1 MKIFPCTKTFLKG
14 CLSVRHVSSQHSFFS
29 SLHPFYLLSVFL
41 LSVLGICA
49 VISFPLLCC
58 ILIHVLPHHHTL
70 VSDVPYLSSLVSQHY
85 KTPKNVHKSV
95 SLTSVWFKNLFF
107 SFFFIVVQALRLK
120 FYQRAGGQRQRGSA
134 SNGKNGDWGFVLEPE
149 GMYCMGY
156 RR

>member
-1 MKIFPCTKTFLKG
+1 M

-29 SLHPFYLLSVFL
+29 SLHPFCLLSVFL

-95 SLTSVWFKNLFF
+95 SLTSVWFKSL
-107 SFFFIVVQALRLK
+107 FFIVVQALRLK
-120 FYQRAGGQRQRGSA
+120 FYQRAGGQRQRRSA
-134 SNGKNGDWGFVLEPE
+134 SNGKNRD
-149 GMYCMGY
+149 
-156 RR
+156 

>member
-1 MKIFPCTKTFLKG
+1 M
-14 CLSVRHVSSQHSFFS
+14 CLSVRHVSSQHSFFSS

-95 SLTSVWFKNLFF
+95 SLTSVWFKSLFF
-107 SFFFIVVQALRLK
+107 FFYCCSSIKIKVLSESW
-120 FYQRAGGQRQRGSA
+120 RAA
-134 SNGKNGDWGFVLEPE
+134 SERECK
-149 GMYCMGY
+149 
-156 RR
+156 

>member
-1 MKIFPCTKTFLKG
+1 M
-14 CLSVRHVSSQHSFFS
+14 CLSVRHVSSQHSFFSS

-95 SLTSVWFKNLFF
+95 SLTSVWFKSLFF
-107 SFFFIVVQALRLK
+107 FIFIVVQALRLK

-134 SNGKNGDWGFVLEPE
+134 SNGKNGDWGLVLEPE

>member
-1 MKIFPCTKTFLKG
+1 M

-41 LSVLGICA
+41 LPVLGICA

-95 SLTSVWFKNLFF
+95 SLTSVWFKSFF
-107 SFFFIVVQALRLK
+107 FFFIVVRALRLK

-134 SNGKNGDWGFVLEPE
+134 SNGKNGD
-149 GMYCMGY
+149 
-156 RR
+156 